1 MFWLALGIGAI
12 MMVVGLVLL
21 IRFFAVGG
29 PGHVEAAGAA
39 RTESMVLGALM
50 ASLGLLLAILGITG
64 TICSNL
70 GITAAL
76 ALLA

>member
-1 MFWLALGIGAI
+1 MCWLALGIGGI
-12 MMVVGLVLL
+12 MLVVGLVFL

-50 ASLGLLLAILGITG
+50 ASLGLLLAILGATG
-64 TICSNL
+64 AICTNL
-70 GITAAL
+70 GIAAAL
-76 ALLA
+76 WLVA